1 MVPDLL
7 MKVRLGMSG
16 NSKNIPTFVLFS
28 LEVSVNKSIQK
39 INTMQI
45 IPDELRFAV
54 TRKCDGACK
63 HCYNHSGKDV
73 DRLSSDDF
81 IRIIKEVHT
90 LNPQMDRI
98 TLTGGEP
105 LLEKDI
111 VLNISRFAQSI
122 GVRVRLVTRGWE
134 LNTDLCNELKK
145 AGVTRLQIGLD
156 SSGESVYE
164 DDTHKGWDTFHSWL
178 RDDKMAFRKTVDAI
192 GIAIGAGIDVSV
204 RYSLCRSNLNDVVKT
219 YRFVSWLGVSK
230 FKFRV
235 LFPDG
240 RAKKR
245 LLREFIAGEDMANA
259 QLGLINASKDNKT
272 VVEITQPCLYALPGR
287 DNLSAEN
294 NPYNAFKETCSCG
307 EVAAY
312 IDSNGDVKYCLFDE
326 DSIGNVCGESFLT
339 VWNSGAATE
348 VRKQRCPLD
357 KTGATC
363 SSFKLLYDQFGDYSA
378 FMKAYVNRVREN
390 GR

>member
-1 MVPDLL
+1 
-7 MKVRLGMSG
+7 
-16 NSKNIPTFVLFS
+16 
-28 LEVSVNKSIQK
+28 
-39 INTMQI
+39 MQI

-54 TRKCDGACK
+54 TRKCDGTCR

-73 DRLSSDDF
+73 DKLSSDDF
-81 IRIIKEVHT
+81 ILIIKEVHT
-90 LNPQMDRI
+90 LNPRMDRI

-111 VLNISRFAQSI
+111 VLNIARFAKSI

-134 LNTDLCNELKK
+134 LNPDLCNELKE
-145 AGVTRLQIGLD
+145 AGVTRIQIGLD
-156 SSGESVYE
+156 SSGESCYK
-164 DDTHKGWDTFHSWL
+164 DDSNVEWDTFHSWL
-178 RDDKMAFRKTVDAI
+178 RDDKMGFKKTVDGI

-219 YRFVSWLGVSK
+219 YLFVSSLGVSK

-245 LLREFIAGEDMANA
+245 LLREFISGEEMANA
-259 QLGLINASKDNKT
+259 QNNLIKASQNNKT
-272 VVEITQPCLYALPGR
+272 VVEITQPCLYSLPGR
-287 DNLSAEN
+287 DNLSAESHTF
-294 NPYNAFKETCSCG
+294 NAFKEACSCG

-312 IDSNGDVKYCLFDE
+312 VDSNGDVKYCLFDE
-326 DSIGNVCGESFLT
+326 DRIGNVCNESFLT
-339 VWNSGAATE
+339 VWNSGEASE
-348 VRKQRCPLD
+348 VRKHRCPLD
-357 KTGATC
+357 KTGSTC
-363 SSFKLLYDQFGDYSA
+363 SSFKLLYDQFGDYPT
-378 FMKAYVNRVREN
+378 FMKEYVNQVREN

>member
-1 MVPDLL
+1 
-7 MKVRLGMSG
+7 MKVGL
-16 NSKNIPTFVLFS
+16 
-28 LEVSVNKSIQK
+28 
-39 INTMQI
+39 I

-54 TRKCDGACK
+54 TRKCDGACR

-81 IRIIKEVHT
+81 NRIIQEVHA

-111 VLNISRFAQSI
+111 VLNITRFAQSLGI
-122 GVRVRLVTRGWE
+122 RVRLVTRGWE
-134 LNTDLCNELKK
+134 LNPDLCNELKD
-145 AGVTRLQIGLD
+145 AGITRIQIGLD
-156 SSGESVYE
+156 SSGESGYE
-164 DDTHKGWDTFHSWL
+164 DDSHVGWDTFHSWL
-178 RDDKMAFRKTVDAI
+178 RDDKMSFKKTVDAI

-204 RYSLCRSNLNDVVKT
+204 RYSLCRSNLSDVVKT
-219 YRFVSWLGVSK
+219 YQFVSSLGVSK

-245 LLREFIAGEDMANA
+245 LVREFILGEEMANA
-259 QLGLINASKDNKT
+259 QFGLINASKDNET
-272 VVEITQPCLYALPGR
+272 VVEITQPCWYALPGR
-287 DNLSAEN
+287 LNLSTEN
-294 NPYNAFKETCSCG
+294 HSSNAFKEACSCG

-326 DSIGNVCGESFLT
+326 ERIGNVCDEPFINI
-339 VWNSGAATE
+339 WNSRAARE
-348 VRKQRCPLD
+348 VRNLRCPLD
-357 KTGATC
+357 RSGSTC
-363 SSFKLLYDQFGDYSA
+363 SSFKLLYDQSGDYPA
-378 FMKAYVNRVREN
+378 FMKAYVNQVREN
-390 GR
+390 RG